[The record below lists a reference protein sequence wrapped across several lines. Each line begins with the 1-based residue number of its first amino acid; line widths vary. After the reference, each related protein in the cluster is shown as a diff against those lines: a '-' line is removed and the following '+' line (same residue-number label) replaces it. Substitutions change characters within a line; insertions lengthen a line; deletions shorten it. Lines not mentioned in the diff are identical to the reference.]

1 MNVIAIIPARYGSTR
16 LDGKP
21 LLDIGGKPMVQ
32 WVYERAKKAKLIRD
46 VMVATDDKRVMSAVE
61 RFGGKAVMTSSS
73 HRSGTDRIA
82 EAAKK
87 LQGARGKGQGAKHKI
102 QDTDIIVNVQGDE
115 PLIEPEMIDEAIKPL
130 LAESSLLISTLKTRI
145 TNEEELK
152 DPNVVKVVTDREGFA
167 IYFSR
172 LPIPYV
178 REQMQEARSKMQE
191 SSAFSLQPSA
201 SHYKHIGLYVYRK
214 DFLLKFAKMKPTP
227 LEDAEKLEQLRVLE
241 NGYKIKVVETK
252 YNSVGVDTQEDLEK
266 VRKIVERGQ
275 E

>member
-32 WVYERAKKAKLIRD
+32 WVYERAKKAKFIRD

-82 EAAKK
+82 EAAGS
-87 LQGARGKGQGAKHKI
+87 LNA
-102 QDTDIIVNVQGDE
+102 DVIVNVQGDE

-145 TNEEELK
+145 ANEEELK

-178 REQMQEARSKMQE
+178 RESSEFGVRSSELK
-191 SSAFSLQPSA
+191 ATY
-201 SHYKHIGLYVYRK
+201 YKHIGLYVYRK

-241 NGYKIKVVETK
+241 NGYKIKVVQTK
-252 YNSVGVDTQEDLEK
+252 YNSVGVDTQEDLER
-266 VRKIVERGQ
+266 VREIVSSMQ
-275 E
+275 

>member
-1 MNVIAIIPARYGSTR
+1 
-16 LDGKP
+16 
-21 LLDIGGKPMVQ
+21 MVQ
-32 WVYERAKKAKLIRD
+32 WVYEMAKKAKLIRD

-130 LAESSLLISTLKTRI
+130 LAESSLLISTLKTKI
-145 TNEEELK
+145 ANEEELK

-167 IYFSR
+167 LYFSR
-172 LPIPYV
+172 YPIPYV
-178 REQMQEARSKMQE
+178 RTGSQKSEVRSQKQDT
-191 SSAFSLQPSA
+191 
-201 SHYKHIGLYVYRK
+201 HYKHIGLYVYRK

-227 LEDAEKLEQLRVLE
+227 LEDAEKLEQLRALE
-241 NGYKIKVVETK
+241 NGYKIKVVQTK
-252 YNSVGVDTQEDLEK
+252 YNSIGVDTKEDLEK
-266 VRKIVERGQ
+266 VRKIVERSQKSGVRSQ
-275 E
+275 NKNRFSSEF

>member
-21 LLDIGGKPMVQ
+21 LLDIAGKPMVQ

-46 VMVATDDKRVMSAVE
+46 VLVATDDKRVMSAVE

-82 EAAKK
+82 EAAGS
-87 LQGARGKGQGAKHKI
+87 LNA
-102 QDTDIIVNVQGDE
+102 DVIVNVQGDE

-145 TNEEELK
+145 ANEEELK

>member
-16 LDGKP
+16 LDGRP
-21 LLDIGGKPMVQ
+21 LLDIAGKPMVQ

-46 VMVATDDKRVMSAVE
+46 VLVATDDKRVMSAVE

-82 EAAKK
+82 EAAGS
-87 LQGARGKGQGAKHKI
+87 LNA
-102 QDTDIIVNVQGDE
+102 DVIVNVQGDE

-130 LAESSLLISTLKTRI
+130 LAESSLLISTLKTKI
-145 TNEEELK
+145 ANEEELK

-167 IYFSR
+167 LYFSR
-172 LPIPYV
+172 YPIPYERERSQKSEV
-178 REQMQEARSKMQE
+178 RSQKKNI
-191 SSAFSLQPSA
+191 
-201 SHYKHIGLYVYRK
+201 HYKHIGLYIYRR
-214 DFLLKFAKMKPTP
+214 DFLLQFAKMKPTP

-252 YNSVGVDTQEDLEK
+252 YNSIGVDTKEDLEK
-266 VRKIVERGQ
+266 VRKLFTNP
-275 E
+275 

>member
-21 LLDIGGKPMVQ
+21 LLDIAGKPMVQ

-82 EAAKK
+82 EAAGS
-87 LQGARGKGQGAKHKI
+87 LNA
-102 QDTDIIVNVQGDE
+102 DVIVNVQGDE

-145 TNEEELK
+145 ANEEELK

-178 REQMQEARSKMQE
+178 RESSEFGVRSSELK
-191 SSAFSLQPSA
+191 ATY
-201 SHYKHIGLYVYRK
+201 YKHIGIYVA
-214 DFLLKFAKMKPTP
+214 F
-227 LEDAEKLEQLRVLE
+227 
-241 NGYKIKVVETK
+241 N
-252 YNSVGVDTQEDLEK
+252 
-266 VRKIVERGQ
+266 
-275 E
+275 

>member
-21 LLDIGGKPMVQ
+21 LLDIAGKPMVQ

-82 EAAKK
+82 EAAGS
-87 LQGARGKGQGAKHKI
+87 LNA
-102 QDTDIIVNVQGDE
+102 DVIVNVQGDE

-191 SSAFSLQPSA
+191 QDT
-201 SHYKHIGLYVYRK
+201 HYKHIGLYVYRK

-241 NGYKIKVVETK
+241 NGYKIKVVQTK
-252 YNSVGVDTQEDLEK
+252 YNSIGVDTKEDLER
-266 VRKIVERGQ
+266 VRTIVRSMQ
-275 E
+275 

>member
-32 WVYERAKKAKLIRD
+32 WVYERAKKAKLVRD
-46 VMVATDDKRVMSAVE
+46 VLVATDDKRVMSAVE

-82 EAAKK
+82 EAAGS
-87 LQGARGKGQGAKHKI
+87 LNA
-102 QDTDIIVNVQGDE
+102 DVIVNVQGDE

-145 TNEEELK
+145 ANEEELK
-152 DPNVVKVVTDREGFA
+152 DHNVVKVVTDREGFA

-178 REQMQEARSKMQE
+178 RDSSEFGVRSSELK
-191 SSAFSLQPSA
+191 ATY
-201 SHYKHIGLYVYRK
+201 YKHIGLYVYRK

-241 NGYKIKVVETK
+241 NGYKIKVVQTK
-252 YNSVGVDTQEDLEK
+252 YNSVGVDTKEDLER
-266 VRKIVERGQ
+266 VREIVSSMQ
-275 E
+275 

>member
-82 EAAKK
+82 EAAGS
-87 LQGARGKGQGAKHKI
+87 LNA
-102 QDTDIIVNVQGDE
+102 DVIVNVQGDE

-145 TNEEELK
+145 ANEEELK

-178 REQMQEARSKMQE
+178 RESSEFGVRSSELK
-191 SSAFSLQPSA
+191 ATY
-201 SHYKHIGLYVYRK
+201 YKHIGLYVYRK

-241 NGYKIKVVETK
+241 NGYKIKVVQTK

>member
-82 EAAKK
+82 EAAGS
-87 LQGARGKGQGAKHKI
+87 LNA
-102 QDTDIIVNVQGDE
+102 DVIVNVQGDE

-130 LAESSLLISTLKTRI
+130 LAESSLLISTLKTKI
-145 TNEEELK
+145 ANEEELK

-167 IYFSR
+167 LYFSR
-172 LPIPYV
+172 YPIPYERERSQKSEV
-178 REQMQEARSKMQE
+178 RSQKKNI
-191 SSAFSLQPSA
+191 
-201 SHYKHIGLYVYRK
+201 HYKHIGLYIYRR
-214 DFLLKFAKMKPTP
+214 DFLLQFAKMKPTP

-252 YNSVGVDTQEDLEK
+252 YNSIGVDTKEDLEK
-266 VRKIVERGQ
+266 VRKLFTNP
-275 E
+275 

>member
-21 LLDIGGKPMVQ
+21 LLDIAGKPMVQ

-46 VMVATDDKRVMSAVE
+46 VLVATDDKRVMSAVE

-82 EAAKK
+82 EAAGS
-87 LQGARGKGQGAKHKI
+87 LNA
-102 QDTDIIVNVQGDE
+102 DVIVNVQGDE

-130 LAESSLLISTLKTRI
+130 LAESSLLISTLKTKI
-145 TNEEELK
+145 ANEEELK

-167 IYFSR
+167 LYFSR
-172 LPIPYV
+172 YPIPYERERSQKSEV
-178 REQMQEARSKMQE
+178 RSQKKNI
-191 SSAFSLQPSA
+191 
-201 SHYKHIGLYVYRK
+201 HYKHIGLYIYRR
-214 DFLLKFAKMKPTP
+214 DFLLQFAKMKPTP

-252 YNSVGVDTQEDLEK
+252 YNSIGVDTKEDLEK
-266 VRKIVERGQ
+266 VRKLFTNP
-275 E
+275 